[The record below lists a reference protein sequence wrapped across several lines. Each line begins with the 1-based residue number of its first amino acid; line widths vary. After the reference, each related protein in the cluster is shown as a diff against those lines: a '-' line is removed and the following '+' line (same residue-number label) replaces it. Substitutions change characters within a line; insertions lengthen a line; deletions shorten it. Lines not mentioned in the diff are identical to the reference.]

1 MVEIIYKR
9 DEENAMPSRIEGVH
23 SKEERFEKLS
33 VLIVDDDEFQRHFL
47 MRVVKKHA
55 DVEVVQASDGNEALR
70 IIEEA
75 VADFNIIF
83 SDLEMPNMDGME
95 FIRLLKEKGTASSLV
110 ITSSWDD
117 SFLNSVHTMCSA
129 YGLEPLAVLSKP
141 LTSAAVGNVFDKVYE
156 KISSPIPITSKS
168 ARKFTLE
175 EVLTAVAES
184 QIEPHFQAK
193 YDIKNKKIV
202 GAEALAR
209 WHHPELGIIAPF
221 AFIDLLEKAGK
232 IDDLTFMMIEK
243 SAQYFK
249 HLAKEGV
256 DLELSVNLS
265 LTSLADPK
273 LSERIFKIVEATGF
287 RADRMVLEVTES
299 AAMTELAF
307 ALENL
312 VRLRMKGFGLSI
324 DDFGTGFASMQQL
337 SRIPF
342 TELKIDRSF
351 VSTMHNKLQSRA
363 IVESSIDIANRLGIK
378 SVAEGVETDDELA
391 ALKLAGCNVAQGF
404 LISIP
409 LEFKTFSDFVK
420 SGEVVYE
427 SQ

>member
-1 MVEIIYKR
+1 
-9 DEENAMPSRIEGVH
+9 MPSKIQGVH
-23 SKEERFEKLS
+23 SNEERFERLS

-55 DVEVVQASDGNEALR
+55 DAEVVHASDGKEALS
-70 IIEEA
+70 IIDEA
-75 VADFNIIF
+75 ETDFNIIF

-110 ITSSWDD
+110 ITSAWDD
-117 SFLNSVHTMCSA
+117 SFLNSVHTMCNA

-156 KISSPIPITSKS
+156 KISSPIPKS
-168 ARKFTLE
+168 SISSRKFTLE
-175 EVLTAVAES
+175 EVLTAVAEN

-193 YDIKNKKIV
+193 YDFTQKKIV

-209 WHHPELGIIAPF
+209 WHHPDLGIIGPS

-232 IDDLTFMMIEK
+232 IDELTFIMIEK
-243 SAQYFK
+243 SARYFK
-249 HLAKEGV
+249 SLAQEGI

-273 LSERIFKIVEATGF
+273 LTDRICKIVENTGF
-287 RADRMVLEVTES
+287 RPDRMVLEVTES
-299 AAMTELAF
+299 SAMTELAF

-404 LISIP
+404 LISVP
-409 LEFKTFSDFVK
+409 LEFKTFSGFVK

-427 SQ
+427 SP